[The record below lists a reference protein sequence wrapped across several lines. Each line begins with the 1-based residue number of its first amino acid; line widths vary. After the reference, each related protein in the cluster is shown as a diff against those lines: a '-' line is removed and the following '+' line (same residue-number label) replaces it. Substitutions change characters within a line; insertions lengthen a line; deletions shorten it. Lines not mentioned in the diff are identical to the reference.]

1 MPILSNLPVEVTI
14 TSFSFGVEPT
24 PGLLGDSANIERLSR
39 LLLGVRTRGVYS
51 LVEVVLPIK
60 RFDSGIV

>member
-1 MPILSNLPVEVTI
+1 MPILSNLLVEVTI
-14 TSFSFGVEPT
+14 TSSSFGVGPI
-24 PGLLGDSANIERLSR
+24 PGQPGGLANIELPSRLSP
-39 LLLGVRTRGVYS
+39 GARTREVYS